1 MCVRVGV
8 ESKAASIRKVHTQKN
23 ALNREEE
30 ADEGKKKVI
39 TENEKKIE
47 YKTNCAK
54 AVLKFCHLLARR
66 SRLLLSRQRS
76 QFSCTLALS
85 QSNEIAVVLAP
96 RRVVFLL
103 CLMLRLPT
111 REQCVEWL
119 QSILVLLSHI
129 FSFCSSKM
137 SLTRSRQLTLKWI
150 KKRLA
155 MTRRRERVSV
165 CQVLSSVGCLAYLR
179 LDLAY
184 IKMQI
189 EISEIQFPSSLQNIY
204 TSQHWP

>member
-1 MCVRVGV
+1 M
-8 ESKAASIRKVHTQKN
+8 
-23 ALNREEE
+23 
-30 ADEGKKKVI
+30 
-39 TENEKKIE
+39 
-47 YKTNCAK
+47 
-54 AVLKFCHLLARR
+54 LKFCHLLARR
-66 SRLLLSRQRS
+66 SLAYCSPASALN
-76 QFSCTLALS
+76 SCTLALS

-129 FSFCSSKM
+129 FSFCCSSKM

-165 CQVLSSVGCLAYLR
+165 CQVLSSVGCLAYFR

-184 IKMQI
+184 
-189 EISEIQFPSSLQNIY
+189 FIY
-204 TSQHWP
+204 CIWNLAYFNSHLAYKLYYRQHWPWVQNGVSWESPLGGATIALV